1 MSCPLFEE
9 RIARYAGGDLPP
21 GEISGLEQHLL
32 ACADCA
38 ALARALELDRLL
50 LHSEPSELDSV
61 DYSTMRQRIRGE
73 ILRRRRTR
81 KLIPALLIAAS
92 LLIAVILPLMR
103 NRPPAAPAP
112 MPVIAQAPPATA
124 TLPQTAPPLVRR
136 PARVQRSFHDP
147 LDELRSLVRAREP
160 LTASDSP
167 VEMRI
172 ATRNPNVVIIWIQP
186 TKENAQ

>member
-1 MSCPLFEE
+1 MSCPSFEE
-9 RIARYAGGDLPP
+9 RIARHAGGDLPL
-21 GEISGLEQHLL
+21 GEIPGVEEHLL

-50 LHSEPSELDSV
+50 LRSEPSELESA

-73 ILRRRRTR
+73 ILRPRRTR
-81 KLIPALLIAAS
+81 NLVPALLIAAS
-92 LLIAVILPLMR
+92 LLIAAVLPLMR

-112 MPVIAQAPPATA
+112 MPVIAQAPPATVEVQQ
-124 TLPQTAPPLVRR
+124 PAPPLVRR

-147 LDELRSLVRAREP
+147 LDELRALVRAREP

-172 ATRNPNVVIIWIQP
+172 ATRDPNVVIIWIQP
-186 TKENAQ
+186 TKETAQ

>member
-1 MSCPLFEE
+1 VKSP
-9 RIARYAGGDLPP
+9 AWNNT
-21 GEISGLEQHLL
+21 SW
-32 ACADCA
+32 
-38 ALARALELDRLL
+38 ARALELDRLL